1 MRVKNSVLI
10 KASNSLI
17 DDYSPECVV
26 LSCLVSCVLS
36 SQKPSIDDLMTV
48 LSFLSLSGVWSFW
61 VPVTQRWC
69 CRWFL
74 NCSAHTRTS
83 THRSPTWTIRPV
95 SFTHLKT
102 SKHTCVNVD
111 EPHLL
116 HSAQFTSQIWI
127 FSRWQCVK
135 MLKCLQLPHSVFTGC
150 SLPLI
155 SDSHR
160 SVCRLLLW
168 NCELYIYLSWLR
180 LLISDIAVL
189 VLVFNAAKSCP
200 TMPALFSDHTFR
212 HYAYLRDSLSH
223 LVPPLRVRPEIL

>member
-1 MRVKNSVLI
+1 
-10 KASNSLI
+10 
-17 DDYSPECVV
+17 
-26 LSCLVSCVLS
+26 
-36 SQKPSIDDLMTV
+36 MTV

-102 SKHTCVNVD
+102 SKHTCVNTD

-127 FSRWQCVK
+127 FSCWQCVK
-135 MLKCLQLPHSVFTGC
+135 MLKYLQLSHSVFTGC

-223 LVPPLRVRPEIL
+223 LVPPLRVSSTQNETNSHITAVNVQHDEQNYTSLFKDSQSL